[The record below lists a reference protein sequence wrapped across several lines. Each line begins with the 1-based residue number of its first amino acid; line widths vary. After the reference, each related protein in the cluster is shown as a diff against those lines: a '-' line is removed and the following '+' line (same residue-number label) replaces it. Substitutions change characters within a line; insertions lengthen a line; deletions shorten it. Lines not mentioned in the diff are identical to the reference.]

1 MSDHSDTRTEHLDP
15 GIKPCNVQYDSG
27 SVCGTMEYL
36 EADSSK
42 MGIKHT
48 PIFSNIQN
56 FNIIVFILVKQ
67 SIIV

>member
-1 MSDHSDTRTEHLDP
+1 MSDYSDIRTEHLDP
-15 GIKPCNVQYDSG
+15 GIKPCSVQYDSG
-27 SVCGTMEYL
+27 SVRGAMEHL

-42 MGIKHT
+42 MGIKRT

-56 FNIIVFILVKQ
+56 FNIIAFILMKQ

>member
-1 MSDHSDTRTEHLDP
+1 MEH
-15 GIKPCNVQYDSG
+15 
-27 SVCGTMEYL
+27 L

-42 MGIKHT
+42 MDIKHT

-56 FNIIVFILVKQ
+56 FNIIAFILMKQ